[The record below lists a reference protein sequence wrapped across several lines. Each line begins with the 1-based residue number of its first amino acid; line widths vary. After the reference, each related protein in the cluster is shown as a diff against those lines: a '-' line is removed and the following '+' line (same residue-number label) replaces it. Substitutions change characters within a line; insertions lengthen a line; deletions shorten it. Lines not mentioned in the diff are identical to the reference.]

1 MKAFEEFKADVST
14 INYVFG
20 KDNHNEKKYN
30 DYADLNTLEELFQKE
45 VNSVLNKNK
54 KDRKNYLL
62 NLNTYLE
69 EYDEFFNNV
78 CEKIISIYLSIEKLY
93 DAHKH
98 DLKRAER
105 DYLISYAKECDN
117 DDNIIHEKETEL
129 KKISEEMRNCINKE
143 ELDKGSKIVFK

>member
-1 MKAFEEFKADVST
+1 M
-14 INYVFG
+14 
-20 KDNHNEKKYN
+20 
-30 DYADLNTLEELFQKE
+30 
-45 VNSVLNKNK
+45 NKNK